1 MEILSKKRKWNTKR
15 SLAAGV
21 ITLVACA
28 VSLGMGRY
36 VITPK
41 NVVRAICDM
50 FTGSETVSE
59 TVRHV
64 VLSVRV
70 PRILGALLCGA
81 GLAVA
86 GAGFQAVFANPLATP
101 DTLGV
106 GNAAS
111 FGAVAAIL
119 AGAGRTGIQSSALL
133 CGLASVGLVYLF
145 AGRSGE
151 QKVLRLVLSGMV
163 ISAFFSSMV
172 SFAKYTADPQDEL
185 PSITYWLLGSL
196 KNMSWPLLLS
206 GAGWILGGIVIL
218 VLLRWKLDALM
229 LSEEEVRSFGI
240 SVRGLSLIVIAA
252 SSAITA
258 AVVSMCGQIGWI
270 GLLIPHLCR
279 MLYGGSNKDVILSS
293 IAYGALFLLV
303 TDTAARCITASEIP
317 AAILTSLIGAPL
329 FLFLLAR
336 TGGLQT

>member
-1 MEILSKKRKWNTKR
+1 MERTSKNRKWNTTR

-28 VSLGMGRY
+28 VSLGMGRFR
-36 VITPK
+36 IAPG
-41 NVVRAICDM
+41 NVMRAICDVLI
-50 FTGSETVSE
+50 GSETVSE
-59 TVRHV
+59 TIRHV
-64 VLSVRV
+64 VCFVRV

-119 AGAGRTGIQSSALL
+119 EGAGRTGIQSSALVF
-133 CGLASVGLVYLF
+133 GLFSVCLVYLF

-151 QKVLRLVLSGMV
+151 QKALRLVLSGMV
-163 ISAFFSSMV
+163 VGAFFSSMV
-172 SFAKYTADPQDEL
+172 SFAKYAADPQDEL

-196 KNMSWPLLLS
+196 KNMSWPLFLS
-206 GAGWILGGIVIL
+206 GAGWIIAGIIVL

-229 LSEEEVRSFGI
+229 LSEEEIRSFGI
-240 SVRGLSLIVIAA
+240 SVRGLSLLVIAA

-279 MLYGGSNKDVILSS
+279 MLYGGSNKDVIPSS

-336 TGGLQT
+336 TGGLRS